1 MRVVADHYFRIGTMH
16 ESSGLPCQDYARSG
30 VKGDYTYTLV
40 ADGCSSSRDTDIGS
54 RILCILAERFI
65 HHSVFM
71 KKDVFNSFYEWTLE
85 LERDIL
91 QEARDLLMPLIP
103 ATACMDATLILAISS
118 LSQQKTGII
127 IFGDGGFMLKSTG
140 GDRRDF
146 RTLHWHKNAP
156 PYLSYKLGNGRE
168 MEYHRFV
175 GPYPQG
181 EWTQHISTV
190 GPMIYECGLTPTVH
204 EFTFDEV
211 DEISIFTDGIS
222 SFDYRGNPLE
232 LAQRLTAHKSYNGE
246 FVKRTSLAN
255 LKRLKAEGLFPADD
269 YATATIR
276 ILNDDTGHNQE
287 GAGTS

>member
-30 VKGDYTYTLV
+30 TYMDTTYAIV
-40 ADGCSSSRDTDIGS
+40 SDGCSSSPDTDIGS
-54 RILCILAERFI
+54 RILCILAENYI
-65 HHSVFM
+65 HESIFL
-71 KKDVFNSFYEWTLE
+71 KNDIFGSFWEWTVRLE
-85 LERDIL
+85 KNIL
-91 QEARDLLMPLIP
+91 GAAREIIRGHISGNTL
-103 ATACMDATLILAISS
+103 DATLIVAVSS

-140 GDRRDF
+140 GEKRDF

-156 PYLSYKLGNGRE
+156 PYLSYKLGNSRE
-168 MEYHRFV
+168 VEYRKFV

-190 GPMIYECGLTPTVH
+190 GPMIYECGLAPTAH

-211 DEISIFTDGIS
+211 DEVSIFTDGIS

-287 GAGTS
+287 GAGKS